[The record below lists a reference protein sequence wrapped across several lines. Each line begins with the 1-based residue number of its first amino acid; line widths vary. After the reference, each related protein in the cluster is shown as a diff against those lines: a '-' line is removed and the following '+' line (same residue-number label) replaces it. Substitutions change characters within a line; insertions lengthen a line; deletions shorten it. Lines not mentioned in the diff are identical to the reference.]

1 VTKDRKVIKPKIG
14 VLELAKQLGNVSQ
27 ACRVMGYS
35 RKPGLKNCPASEIEG
50 AVVEMALA
58 QPIMVR
64 FALPTKMTRS
74 ILSRYP

>member
-50 AVVEMALA
+50 
-58 QPIMVR
+58 PWSR
-64 FALPTKMTRS
+64 WRS
-74 ILSRYP
+74 RNRLWSGSHCQLK

>member
-1 VTKDRKVIKPKIG
+1 
-14 VLELAKQLGNVSQ
+14 
-27 ACRVMGYS
+27 MGYS